1 MAPVTDENY
10 NALKQRRYR
19 ERKRAAG
26 ESDPVESFVHA
37 ALCHGLAGLTKSRPA
52 EVARRTFTDP
62 RLDLILRAAQTPTAL
77 ANTSALS
84 QITVALLDARVPAS
98 AGVDLDEIAWAMG
111 SAEPDDPGRA
121 PQRG

>member
-1 MAPVTDENY
+1 MSPVT
-10 NALKQRRYR
+10 NAERQARYR
-19 ERKRAAG
+19 NRKRLLEEG
-26 ESDPVESFVHA
+26 DPVESFVRA
-37 ALCHGLAGLTKSRPA
+37 ALCTGLAKLAGARPA
-52 EVARRTFTDP
+52 EVATRTFSDP

-98 AGVDLDEIAWAMG
+98 AGVDLDKIAWATG

-121 PQRG
+121 RQRG